1 MIMKKFRTILILSIV
16 ALTTAFAADAQVRFG
31 VKAGLNINKLSLKNL
46 SDNIDSDNGC
56 GFTGGVMTEFAIPLG
71 GLAIDASFMYTH
83 MTGKTYLTTNDPET
97 GIPVESEFH
106 QSKNFLEIPINL
118 KYKFGLPVVNNLL
131 SPYILTG
138 PTFSFK
144 MGDGSSLIRTKDVQ
158 YSWNFGL
165 GLEVVK
171 HLQIQAAY
179 SLGINNILKTTGIAH
194 NPSDDIKLK
203 NNYWTITA
211 AYLF

>member
-1 MIMKKFRTILILSIV
+1 MKKFRTIIILAIV
-16 ALTTAFAADAQVRFG
+16 VVTSAFAADAQIRFG
-31 VKAGLNINKLSLKNL
+31 VKAGLNVNKLSLKNL
-46 SDNIDSDNGC
+46 GENVDSDNGC
-56 GFTGGVMTEFAIPLG
+56 GFTGGVMTEIGIPLG
-71 GLAIDASFMYTH
+71 GLAVDASFMYTH
-83 MTGKTYLTTNDPET
+83 MTDKTYVTTADPSTGTLVET
-97 GIPVESEFH
+97 ELH

-118 KYKFGLPVVNNLL
+118 KYKIGLPVV

-165 GLEVVK
+165 GLEVIK
-171 HLQIQAAY
+171 HLQVQAAY
-179 SLGINNILKTTGIAH
+179 SLGINNILKTTGLAN
-194 NPSDDIKLK
+194 NPVDDIKLK

>member
-1 MIMKKFRTILILSIV
+1 MKRFHSLLALLLLI
-16 ALTTAFAADAQVRFG
+16 AAGTFGSQAQIRFG
-31 VKAGLNINKLSLKNL
+31 VKAGLNVDKLSLKNL
-46 SDNIDSDNGC
+46 DQTLDNENGC
-56 GFTGGVMTEFAIPLG
+56 GFTGGVMTEIAIPLG
-71 GLAIDASFMYTH
+71 GLAVDASFMYTH
-83 MTGKTYLTTNDPET
+83 MTGKSRIMVSNEDGTSWHETTLD
-97 GIPVESEFH
+97 

-118 KYKFGLPVVNNLL
+118 KYKFGLPVIDNLL
-131 SPYILTG
+131 MPYLLTG

-144 MGDGSSLIRTKDVQ
+144 MGDGNSIFRTKDVQ

-165 GLEVVK
+165 GFEAFK

-179 SLGINNILKTTGIAH
+179 SLGINNILKTTNLAE
-194 NPSDDIKLK
+194 NPSNDVKLK